1 VKVARLYAP
10 GDLRVEDLPVPQAG
24 PGDLVIRVRTCSTC
38 GTDAKIFRFGHHHIS
53 LPRVLG
59 HEVAGEIT
67 EVGPEGQDG
76 EGQEGD
82 SQDGDSQDG
91 DSWSVGDRVQII
103 AAIPDGVCFFC
114 RRGQHTVCEDLE
126 SIGYQY
132 DGGFAEFMRVP
143 AKVLAV
149 DGVNKVPEHVP
160 FEEASLT
167 EPLAC
172 VLNGQ
177 ELAEVGEGDVVVIL
191 GAGPIGCLHVRL
203 ARARGATTVVLVDV
217 NQGRLDLAA
226 GAEPDVS
233 IDSTKDDPIDA
244 VRKMTDGRGADVVI
258 TATGVGQAQEQ
269 ALEMAAPRGRISLF
283 GGLPKDDST
292 IRFDSN
298 LVHYGELSVFG
309 AYGSAPRHN
318 REALSLIAGGKVRV
332 DDLITHRMPL
342 ADVHRAIETVI
353 SGEGLK
359 VVIEP

>member
-1 VKVARLYAP
+1 VNVARLYAP
-10 GDLRVEDLPVPQAG
+10 GDLRVEDAPVPEAG

-59 HEVAGEIT
+59 HEVSGEIT
-67 EVGPEGQDG
+67 EVGSGVEGW
-76 EGQEGD
+76 
-82 SQDGDSQDG
+82 SQ
-91 DSWSVGDRVQII
+91 GDRVQII

-143 AKVLAV
+143 AKVLSV
-149 DGVNKVPEHVP
+149 DGVNRVPEHVP
-160 FEEASLT
+160 FEQASLT

-177 ELAEVGEGDVVVIL
+177 ELAQVGDGDSVVVL

-203 ARARGATTVVLVDV
+203 ARARGARTVALVDV

-226 GAEPDVS
+226 RAEPDIS

-244 VRKMTDGRGADVVI
+244 VRKMTEGRGADVVI
-258 TATGVGQAQEQ
+258 TATGVGVAQEQ
-269 ALEMAAPRGRISLF
+269 ALEMTAPRGRISLF
-283 GGLPKDDST
+283 GGLPRDDSA

-318 REALSLIAGGKVRV
+318 REALALIAEGTVRV

-342 ADVHRAIETVI
+342 ADVNRAIETVM

>member
-1 VKVARLYAP
+1 LS
-10 GDLRVEDLPVPQAG
+10 
-24 PGDLVIRVRTCSTC
+24 I
-38 GTDAKIFRFGHHHIS
+38 
-53 LPRVLG
+53 
-59 HEVAGEIT
+59 
-67 EVGPEGQDG
+67 
-76 EGQEGD
+76 
-82 SQDGDSQDG
+82 
-91 DSWSVGDRVQII
+91 GDRVQII

-114 RRGQHTVCEDLE
+114 RRGEHTVCEDLE

-132 DGGFAEFMRVP
+132 DGGFAESMRVP

-149 DGVNKVPEHVP
+149 DGVNRIPKHVA

-177 ELAEVGEGDVVVIL
+177 ELAQVGQGDIVVVL

-203 ARARGATTVVLVDV
+203 ARARGARTVMLVDV

-226 GAEPDVS
+226 RAEPDAS
-233 IDSTKDDPIDA
+233 IDGSKDDPIDA
-244 VRKMTDGRGADVVI
+244 VRKLTDGRGADVVI
-258 TATGVGQAQEQ
+258 TATGVGVAQEQ
-269 ALEMAAPRGRISLF
+269 ALEMAALRGRISLF
-283 GGLPKDDST
+283 GGLPRDDSV

-298 LVHYGELSVFG
+298 LVHYRELSVFG

-318 REALSLIAGGKVRV
+318 REALRLIADGGVRV
-332 DDLITHRMPL
+332 DDLITHRMSL
-342 ADVHRAIETVI
+342 ADVRRAIETVI

>member
-1 VKVARLYAP
+1 MKVARLYAP
-10 GDLRVEDLPVPQAG
+10 GDLRVEDLPVPEAG

-67 EVGPEGQDG
+67 VVGSGVSGWTE
-76 EGQEGD
+76 
-82 SQDGDSQDG
+82 
-91 DSWSVGDRVQII
+91 GDRVQII
-103 AAIPDGVCFFC
+103 AAIPDGVCYFC

-149 DGVNKVPEHVP
+149 DGVNRIPDHVP

-177 ELAEVGEGDVVVIL
+177 ELAQVGEGDAVVIL

-203 ARARGATTVVLVDV
+203 ARARGASTVVLVDV

-226 GAEPDVS
+226 RAEPDAM

-244 VRKMTDGRGADVVI
+244 IRKMTDGRGADVVI

-269 ALEMAAPRGRISLF
+269 ALEMTAPRGRISLF
-283 GGLPKDDST
+283 GGLPKDNST

-298 LVHYGELSVFG
+298 LVHYGEISVFG

-318 REALSLIAGGKVRV
+318 REALSLIADGKVRV

-342 ADVHRAIETVI
+342 ADVHKAIETVI
-353 SGEGLK
+353 SGDGLK

>member
-1 VKVARLYAP
+1 MNVARLYAP
-10 GDLRVEDLPVPQAG
+10 GDLRVEDAPVPEAG

-59 HEVAGEIT
+59 HEVAGEIAA
-67 EVGPEGQDG
+67 VGPEVGG
-76 EGQEGD
+76 R
-82 SQDGDSQDG
+82 DGDR
-91 DSWSVGDRVQII
+91 WSEGDRVQII
-103 AAIPDGVCFFC
+103 AAIPDGICFFC

-143 AKVLAV
+143 AKVRSV
-149 DGVNKVPEHVP
+149 DGVNRVPEHVP
-160 FEEASLT
+160 FEQASLT

-177 ELAEVGEGDVVVIL
+177 ELAQVGDGDSVVIL

-203 ARARGATTVVLVDV
+203 ARARGARTVVLVDV
-217 NQGRLDLAA
+217 NRGRLDLAA
-226 GAEPDVS
+226 RAEPDAS

-258 TATGVGQAQEQ
+258 TATGVGVAQEQ
-269 ALEMAAPRGRISLF
+269 ALEMTAPRGRISLF
-283 GGLPKDDST
+283 GGLPRDDST

-318 REALSLIAGGKVRV
+318 REALALIADGKVRV

-342 ADVHRAIETVI
+342 VDVNRAIETVV

>member
-10 GDLRVEDLPVPQAG
+10 GDLRVEDLPVPEGG

-67 EVGPEGQDG
+67 AVGPGVSGQDS
-76 EGQEGD
+76 D
-82 SQDGDSQDG
+82 R
-91 DSWSVGDRVQII
+91 WSEGDRVQII

-177 ELAEVGEGDVVVIL
+177 ELARVGEGDVVVIL

-203 ARARGATTVVLVDV
+203 ARARGASTVVLVDV

-226 GAEPDVS
+226 RAEPDVS

-244 VRKMTDGRGADVVI
+244 VRKMTEGRGADVVI

-269 ALEMAAPRGRISLF
+269 ALEMMAPRGRISLF
-283 GGLPKDDST
+283 GGLPKDNST

-318 REALSLIAGGKVRV
+318 REALSLIADGKVRV

>member
-1 VKVARLYAP
+1 MKVARLHAP
-10 GDLRVEDLPVPQAG
+10 GDLRVEDLPVPEAG

-67 EVGPEGQDG
+67 QVGPGVEA
-76 EGQEGD
+76 
-82 SQDGDSQDG
+82 
-91 DSWSVGDRVQII
+91 WSIGDRVQVI
-103 AAIPDGVCFFC
+103 AAIPCGVCYFC

-143 AKVLAV
+143 AKVRSV
-149 DGVNKVPEHVP
+149 DGVNQVPDDVP
-160 FEEASLT
+160 FEQASLT

-177 ELAEVGEGDVVVIL
+177 ELARVGEGDVVVVL
-191 GAGPIGCLHVRL
+191 GAGPIGCLHMRL
-203 ARARGATTVVLVDV
+203 ARARGAKTVVIVDV

-226 GAEPDVS
+226 RAEPDAM

-244 VRKMTDGRGADVVI
+244 IRKMTDGRGADVVI

-269 ALEMAAPRGRISLF
+269 ALEMTAPRGRISLF

-298 LVHYGELSVFG
+298 VVHYRELSVFG

-318 REALSLIAGGKVRV
+318 REALSLIADGGVRV
-332 DDLITHRMPL
+332 DDLITHRLPL

>member
-10 GDLRVEDLPVPQAG
+10 GDLRVEDVPVPEAG
-24 PGDLVIRVRTCSTC
+24 AGDLVVRVRTCSTC
-38 GTDAKIFRFGHHHIS
+38 GTDAKILRFGHHHIS

-59 HEVAGEIT
+59 HEVAGEIV
-67 EVGPEGQDG
+67 EVGPGVEG
-76 EGQEGD
+76 
-82 SQDGDSQDG
+82 
-91 DSWSVGDRVQII
+91 WSVGDRVQVI
-103 AAIPDGVCFFC
+103 AAIPCGVCHYC

-143 AKVLAV
+143 HKVLAV
-149 DGVNKVPEHVP
+149 DGVNRVPDHVP
-160 FEEASLT
+160 FEQASLT
-167 EPLAC
+167 EPFAC

-177 ELAEVGEGDVVVIL
+177 ELAQVGEGDAVVVL

-203 ARARGATTVVLVDV
+203 ARARGAKIVTIVDV
-217 NQGRLDLAA
+217 NQSRLDLAA
-226 GAEPDVS
+226 RAEPDAA
-233 IDSTKDDPIDA
+233 IDGSKDDPIDA
-244 VRKMTDGRGADVVI
+244 IRKMTDGRGADVVI
-258 TATGVGQAQEQ
+258 TATGAGQAQEQ
-269 ALEMAAPRGRISLF
+269 ALEMTALRGRISLF
-283 GGLPKDDST
+283 GGLPKDKST

-318 REALSLIAGGKVRV
+318 REALSLIADGSVRV

-342 ADVHRAIETVI
+342 VDVDRAIDTVI

>member
-10 GDLRVEDLPVPQAG
+10 GDLRVEDLPDPQAG

-67 EVGPEGQDG
+67 EVGPGVED
-76 EGQEGD
+76 
-82 SQDGDSQDG
+82 
-91 DSWSVGDRVQII
+91 WSEGDRVQII

-149 DGVNKVPEHVP
+149 DGVNRVPEHVP
-160 FEEASLT
+160 FEQASLT

-177 ELAEVGEGDVVVIL
+177 EFAQVGDGDVVVVL

-203 ARARGATTVVLVDV
+203 AKARGAATVVLVDV
-217 NQGRLDLAA
+217 NQDRLDLAA
-226 GAEPDVS
+226 RAEPDAS
-233 IDSTKDDPIDA
+233 IDSTKDDPVDA

-258 TATGVGQAQEQ
+258 TATGVGAAQEQ
-269 ALEMAAPRGRISLF
+269 ALEMAALRGRISLF

-298 LVHYGELSVFG
+298 LVHYRELSVYG

-318 REALSLIAGGKVRV
+318 REALSLIADGKVRV

-353 SGEGLK
+353 SGDGLK

>member
-1 VKVARLYAP
+1 MKVARLYAP
-10 GDLRVEDLPVPQAG
+10 GDLRIEDAPVPEAG

-59 HEVAGEIT
+59 HEVAGEVT
-67 EVGPEGQDG
+67 EVGPGVED
-76 EGQEGD
+76 
-82 SQDGDSQDG
+82 
-91 DSWSVGDRVQII
+91 WSVEDRVQVI
-103 AAIPDGVCFFC
+103 AAVPCGVCHFC
-114 RRGQHTVCEDLE
+114 RRGQHTVCEELE

-143 AKVLAV
+143 RKVLDV
-149 DGVNKVPEHVP
+149 DGVNRVPEHVP
-160 FEEASLT
+160 FEQASLT

-177 ELAEVGEGDVVVIL
+177 ELAQVGEGDAVVVL

-203 ARARGATTVVLVDV
+203 ARARGARLVVIADV
-217 NQGRLDLAA
+217 NQARLDLAA
-226 GAEPDVS
+226 RAEPDAA

-244 VRKMTDGRGADVVI
+244 IRKMTDGRGADVVI
-258 TATGVGQAQEQ
+258 TATGAGQAQEQ
-269 ALEMAAPRGRISLF
+269 ALEMTAPRGRISLF

-318 REALSLIAGGKVRV
+318 REALSLIADGRVRV

-342 ADVHRAIETVI
+342 ADVDRAIETVI
-353 SGEGLK
+353 SGDGLK

>member
-1 VKVARLYAP
+1 MKVARLYAP
-10 GDLRVEDLPVPQAG
+10 GDLRVEDLPVPEAG
-24 PGDLVIRVRTCSTC
+24 PGDLVIQVRTCSTC

-59 HEVAGEIT
+59 HEVAGEVT
-67 EVGPEGQDG
+67 EVGSGVG
-76 EGQEGD
+76 N
-82 SQDGDSQDG
+82 
-91 DSWSVGDRVQII
+91 WSEGDRVQII
-103 AAIPDGVCFFC
+103 AAIPCGVCHYC
-114 RRGQHTVCEDLE
+114 RKGQHTVCEDLE

-149 DGVNKVPEHVP
+149 DGVHRIPDHVP

-177 ELAEVGEGDVVVIL
+177 ELAQVGEGDAVVIL

-203 ARARGATTVVLVDV
+203 ARARGAKTVVLVDV

-226 GAEPDVS
+226 RAEPDAA

-244 VRKMTDGRGADVVI
+244 IRKMTDGRGADVVI

-269 ALEMAAPRGRISLF
+269 ALEMTAPRGRISLF

-298 LVHYGELSVFG
+298 LVHYGEISVFG

-318 REALSLIAGGKVRV
+318 REALSLIADGKVRV

-342 ADVHRAIETVI
+342 ADVHKAIETVI
-353 SGEGLK
+353 SGDGLK

>member
-1 VKVARLYAP
+1 VKVARLHAP
-10 GDLRVEDLPVPQAG
+10 GDLRVEDAPVPEAG
-24 PGDLVIRVRTCSTC
+24 PGDLVIRVGSCSTC

-59 HEVAGEIT
+59 HEVAGEVT
-67 EVGPEGQDG
+67 MVGAAVDG
-76 EGQEGD
+76 
-82 SQDGDSQDG
+82 
-91 DSWSVGDRVQII
+91 WAVGDRVQVI
-103 AAIPDGVCFFC
+103 AAIPDGTCFFC
-114 RRGQHTVCEDLE
+114 RRDQQTVCEDLE

-149 DGVNKVPEHVP
+149 NGVNRIPDRVP
-160 FEEASLT
+160 FEQASLT

-177 ELAEVGEGDVVVIL
+177 ELAGVGPGDNVVVL

-203 ARARGATTVVLVDV
+203 AKGRGAASVVLADV
-217 NQGRLDLAA
+217 NEGRLALAA
-226 GAEPDVS
+226 RAEPDASV
-233 IDSTKDDPIDA
+233 DSSRDDPIDA
-244 VRKMTDGRGADVVI
+244 VRKLTDGRGADVVI
-258 TATGVGQAQEQ
+258 TATGVGAAQEQ

-298 LVHYGELSVFG
+298 LVHYRELSIFG

-318 REALSLIAGGKVRV
+318 SEALSLIAEGAVRV

-342 ADVHRAIETVI
+342 ADVASAIETVI
-353 SGEGLK
+353 GGQGLK

>member
-10 GDLRVEDLPVPQAG
+10 GDLRVEDAPVPEAG
-24 PGDLVIRVRTCSTC
+24 PGELVIRVGTCSTC
-38 GTDAKIFRFGHHHIS
+38 GTDAKIYRFGHHHIS

-59 HEVAGEIT
+59 HEVAGEVT
-67 EVGPEGQDG
+67 EVGPGG
-76 EGQEGD
+76 EG
-82 SQDGDSQDG
+82 
-91 DSWSVGDRVQII
+91 WSLGDRVQVI
-103 AAIPDGVCFFC
+103 AAIPDGVCHYC
-114 RRGQHTVCEDLE
+114 RRGQQTVCEDLE

-132 DGGFAEFMRVP
+132 DGAFAEFMRIP

-149 DGVNKVPEHVP
+149 DGVNRIPEHVP
-160 FEEASLT
+160 FEAASLT

-177 ELAEVGEGDVVVIL
+177 ELAQVGDGDAVVVL
-191 GAGPIGCLHVRL
+191 GAGPIGCLHVRV
-203 ARARGATTVVLVDV
+203 ARARGASMVVLVDV
-217 NQGRLDLAA
+217 HQGRLDLAA
-226 GAEPDVS
+226 RAEPDAAVDGS
-233 IDSTKDDPIDA
+233 KDDPIDA
-244 VRKMTDGRGADVVI
+244 VRKLTDGRGADVVI
-258 TATGVGQAQEQ
+258 TATGVGRAQEQ
-269 ALEMAAPRGRISLF
+269 ALEMAALRGRISLF
-283 GGLPKDDST
+283 GGLPRDDST

-298 LVHYGELSVFG
+298 LVHYRELSVFG

-318 REALSLIAGGKVRV
+318 REALSLIADGGVRV

>member
-1 VKVARLYAP
+1 VKVARLHAP
-10 GDLRVEDLPVPQAG
+10 GDLRVEDARVPEAG

-59 HEVAGEIT
+59 HEVAGEIS
-67 EVGPEGQDG
+67 EVGAEV
-76 EGQEGD
+76 EA
-82 SQDGDSQDG
+82 
-91 DSWSVGDRVQII
+91 WSMGDRVQVI
-103 AAIPDGVCFFC
+103 AAIPCSVCHYC

-143 AKVLAV
+143 RKVLAV
-149 DGVNKVPEHVP
+149 DGVNRVPDHVP
-160 FEEASLT
+160 FEQASLT

-177 ELAEVGEGDVVVIL
+177 ELAQVGEGDAVVVL

-203 ARARGATTVVLVDV
+203 ARARGAETVVIVDV

-226 GAEPDVS
+226 RAEPDAA

-244 VRKMTDGRGADVVI
+244 IRKMTDGRGADVVI
-258 TATGVGQAQEQ
+258 TATGAGQAQEQ
-269 ALEMAAPRGRISLF
+269 ALEMTAPRGRISLF
-283 GGLPKDDST
+283 GGLPNDDSI

-298 LVHYGELSVFG
+298 LVHYGEISVFG
-309 AYGSAPRHN
+309 AYGSSPRHN
-318 REALSLIAGGKVRV
+318 REALSLIADGSVRV
-332 DDLITHRMPL
+332 NDLITHRMAL
-342 ADVHRAIETVI
+342 ADVDRAIETVI

>member
-1 VKVARLYAP
+1 VKVARLHAP
-10 GDLRVEDLPVPQAG
+10 GDLRIEDADVPQAG
-24 PGDLVIRVRTCSTC
+24 PGELVIRVRTCSTC

-67 EVGPEGQDG
+67 EVGPGVEG
-76 EGQEGD
+76 
-82 SQDGDSQDG
+82 
-91 DSWSVGDRVQII
+91 WSAGDRVQII
-103 AAIPDGVCFFC
+103 AAVPDGVCYFC

-143 AKVLAV
+143 AKVLTV
-149 DGVNKVPEHVP
+149 DGVNRVPEHVP

-177 ELAEVGEGDVVVIL
+177 ELARVGEGDVVVVL

-203 ARARGATTVVLVDV
+203 ARARGAKTVVLVDV

-226 GAEPDVS
+226 RAEPDAT
-233 IDSTKDDPIDA
+233 IDGSKDDPIDA
-244 VRKMTDGRGADVVI
+244 VRKHTDGRGADVVI

-269 ALEMAAPRGRISLF
+269 ALEMTAPRGRISLF

-292 IRFDSN
+292 IGFDSN
-298 LVHYGELSVFG
+298 LVHYRELSVFG

-318 REALSLIAGGKVRV
+318 REALSLIADGGVRV
-332 DDLITHRMPL
+332 DDLITHRLPL

-353 SGEGLK
+353 SGDGLK

>member
-1 VKVARLYAP
+1 VKVARLHAP
-10 GDLRVEDLPVPQAG
+10 GDLRIEDAEVPQAG
-24 PGDLVIRVRTCSTC
+24 PGELVIRVRTCSTC

-67 EVGPEGQDG
+67 EVGPDVEG
-76 EGQEGD
+76 
-82 SQDGDSQDG
+82 
-91 DSWSVGDRVQII
+91 WSIGDRVQII
-103 AAIPDGVCFFC
+103 AAIPDGVCSFC

-149 DGVNKVPEHVP
+149 DGVNRIPEHVP
-160 FEEASLT
+160 LEEASLT

-177 ELAEVGEGDVVVIL
+177 ELAQVGEGDAVVVL
-191 GAGPIGCLHVRL
+191 GAGPIGCLHLRL
-203 ARARGATTVVLVDV
+203 ARARGARTVMIVDV

-226 GAEPDVS
+226 RAEPDAT
-233 IDSTKDDPIDA
+233 IDGSKDDPIDA
-244 VRKMTDGRGADVVI
+244 VRKLTDGRGVDVVI

-269 ALEMAAPRGRISLF
+269 ALEMVAPRGRISLF

-298 LVHYGELSVFG
+298 LVHYREISVFG

-318 REALSLIAGGKVRV
+318 REALSLVADGRVRV

-342 ADVHRAIETVI
+342 ADVARAIETVI

>member
-1 VKVARLYAP
+1 VNVARLYAP
-10 GDLRVEDLPVPQAG
+10 GDLRVEDAPVPEAG
-24 PGDLVIRVRTCSTC
+24 PDDLVIRVRTCSTC

-67 EVGPEGQDG
+67 AVGSEVGD
-76 EGQEGD
+76 
-82 SQDGDSQDG
+82 
-91 DSWSVGDRVQII
+91 WSEGDRVQII

-114 RRGQHTVCEDLE
+114 QRGQHTVCEHLE

-143 AKVLAV
+143 AKVLSV
-149 DGVNKVPEHVP
+149 DGVNRVPERVP
-160 FEEASLT
+160 FEQASLT

-177 ELAEVGEGDVVVIL
+177 ELAQVGDGDSVVVL

-203 ARARGATTVVLVDV
+203 ARARGAQTVLLVDV

-226 GAEPDVS
+226 RAEPDAS

-258 TATGVGQAQEQ
+258 TATGVGVAQEQ
-269 ALEMAAPRGRISLF
+269 ALEMTAPRGRISLF
-283 GGLPKDDST
+283 GGLPRDDSV

-318 REALSLIAGGKVRV
+318 REALALIADGTVRV

-342 ADVHRAIETVI
+342 ADVNRAIETVM
-353 SGEGLK
+353 SGDGLK

>member
-10 GDLRVEDLPVPQAG
+10 GDLRIEDAEVPVAG
-24 PGDLVIRVRTCSTC
+24 TGDLVIRVGTCSTC

-67 EVGPEGQDG
+67 EVGAGV
-76 EGQEGD
+76 
-82 SQDGDSQDG
+82 
-91 DSWSVGDRVQII
+91 DSWSEGDRVQII
-103 AAIPDGVCFFC
+103 AAVPDGVCFFC

-132 DGGFAEFMRVP
+132 DGGFAGSMRVP

-149 DGVNKVPEHVP
+149 DGVNRIPEHVP
-160 FEEASLT
+160 FEQASLT

-177 ELAEVGEGDVVVIL
+177 ELARVDDGDIVVVL

-203 ARARGATTVVLVDV
+203 ARARGARTVVLVDV

-226 GAEPDVS
+226 RAEPDAM
-233 IDSTKDDPIDA
+233 IDGSKDDPIDA
-244 VRKMTDGRGADVVI
+244 VRKLTDGRGADVVI
-258 TATGVGQAQEQ
+258 TATGVGIAQEQ
-269 ALEMAAPRGRISLF
+269 ALEMASLRGRISLF
-283 GGLPKDDST
+283 GGLPRDDSS

-298 LVHYGELSVFG
+298 LVHYGELSVHG

-318 REALSLIAGGKVRV
+318 REALSLIADGKVRV

-342 ADVHRAIETVI
+342 ADVSRAIETVI